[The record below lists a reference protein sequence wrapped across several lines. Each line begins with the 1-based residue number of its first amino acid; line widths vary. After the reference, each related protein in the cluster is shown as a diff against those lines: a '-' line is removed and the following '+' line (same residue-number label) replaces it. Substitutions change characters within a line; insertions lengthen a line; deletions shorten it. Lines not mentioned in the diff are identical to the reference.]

1 MHAVDVLFF
10 ALVVGLVLAFAGIV
24 WSYAKGLRQSPKDMW
39 LLFIYNIIEYTAY
52 AAINMTLVLWLT
64 ADCGISDLG
73 AGTYIMAW
81 SLFLSVTGM
90 VTGAI
95 VDTIGVKKTLM
106 ISIVFLIISRFFMAF
121 ITDPIFLFILG
132 FIPMAIGFAIVGP
145 LISVTIKRFTTKETA
160 AMGFGLFYVLMN
172 LGFAFGGFMFDG
184 VRGFLSEKDS
194 AGKIINE
201 NAGMDLLGMHFT
213 TYQMFFVIGL
223 GFTIVS
229 LFIAIFIK
237 GNIELQDDGELTEVP
252 KKDMGSGFAAIRN
265 SAKDVLAMIKT
276 VVVEKLF
283 WVYIGMLSLTLF
295 VRFVFYH
302 FAYTFPK
309 YGISILG
316 EGAKIGNVY
325 GVLNPLLIIF
335 IVPLVAYF
343 TKKSSSYKMLIVGS
357 LVSSLSC
364 FIAVIP
370 AKFFAGLTHTIFG
383 ELIFIK
389 WLGLADSAEALVS
402 NPPTAEYWPLIIFI
416 IVFTFGEAI
425 WSPRLMQFTAEIA
438 PKGKEGTYIAL
449 SILPWFAAKF
459 IAGPMSGLLVKYYTP
474 FEGGHPLPPADDFT
488 MVWIWIGGL
497 ALFTPIS
504 LMVLGKYFLR
514 ILVPTGDD
522 DDAKNVEQIEG

>member
-1 MHAVDVLFF
+1 MQAVDVLFY
-10 ALVVGLVLAFAGIV
+10 ALIVGLVIALVGII
-24 WSYAKGLRQSPKDMW
+24 WSYAKGLRQSPIDMW

-64 ADCGISDLG
+64 ADCGVSDLG

-81 SLFLSVTGM
+81 SVFMTVTGM
-90 VTGAI
+90 VTGAV

-106 ISIVFLIISRFFMAF
+106 ISIIFILISRFFMAF
-121 ITDPIFLFILG
+121 ITNPTLLFILG

-184 VRGFLSEKDS
+184 VRDFFSLKDA
-194 AGKIINE
+194 AGKVVNE
-201 NAGMDLLGMHFT
+201 NVGMDLLGIHFT
-213 TYQMFFVIGL
+213 TYQMFMIIGFV
-223 GFTIVS
+223 FTIVS
-229 LFIAIFIK
+229 LIVAVFIK
-237 GNIELQDDGELTEVP
+237 GNIELQDDGTLTEVP
-252 KKDMGSGFAAIRN
+252 KKDMGSGFAAVKN
-265 SAKDVLAMIKT
+265 SAIDVYNMIKK
-276 VVVEKLF
+276 VIVEKLF
-283 WVYIGMLSLTLF
+283 WIYIGMLSLTIF

-309 YGISILG
+309 YGISVLG

-335 IVPLVAYF
+335 IVPLIAYF
-343 TKKSSSYKMLIVGS
+343 TKKTSSYRMLIVGS

-370 AKFFAGLTHTIFG
+370 GKVFEGLTHSLFG

-389 WLGLADSAEALVS
+389 WLGLADSAEALTT
-402 NPPTAEYWPLIIFI
+402 NPPTPEYWPLIIFI
-416 IVFTFGEAI
+416 IIFTSGEAI

-449 SILPWFAAKF
+449 SLLPWFAAKF
-459 IAGPMSGLLVKYYTP
+459 IAGPMSGLLIKYYTP
-474 FEGGHPLPPADDFT
+474 SNLPPADDYT
-488 MVWIWIGGL
+488 MVWVWIGGT
-497 ALFTPIS
+497 ALITPVALIA
-504 LMVLGKYFLR
+504 LGKFFLK
-514 ILVPTGDD
+514 ILVPEED
-522 DDAKNVEQIEG
+522 NVSEETETETA